1 MINIKINKKEV
12 QVENGLSILKVAESL
27 GIEIPTMCFKD
38 GFGNHP
44 SCMLC
49 LVKDAKSGQLHPSC
63 ALPAAE
69 GMDIITD
76 DEEIFEARKESLE
89 LLLSDH
95 VGDCEAPCRTA
106 CPAYMDIP
114 KMNRLIAERKFD
126 EALKLVKEEIA
137 LPLILGY
144 ICPAPCEGACRRSQA
159 EAPVSICELKKMV
172 ADEDL
177 KSDDYYLPEKLASSG
192 KKVVIIGSGPAGLS
206 AAFHLLKL
214 GHSVMI
220 FDKNEKAGGS
230 LRYDIPEEKLPNSA
244 VDAEVKMVQKL
255 GAEFK
260 LNTNIDKAFFEQ
272 HLKKDFDAIV
282 FALGNFEDGHMKEF
296 GFENNKFGLVA
307 DKATF
312 QVNEEGVFAC
322 GNVIRSR
329 KMAVTSVAQG
339 KQVAHSIHAFFA
351 DSSPEKI
358 YRMFNSRFGK
368 LKLEEVGEYLKEC
381 ASVAPESTS
390 SIDRPVE
397 GPVDTRKERLELDKG
412 SRVFSMDQAVEE
424 AERCMHC
431 ECRKPHTCKLR
442 IYSDEYKVDRRKFMF
457 GERKTL
463 KKHMQHELIVYEPE
477 KCIRC
482 NLCVDI
488 SALQKDSLGFTSIG
502 RGYTV
507 EINIPFNKNMKD
519 IFDKTAVECAKA
531 CPTGAISLK

>member
-1 MINIKINKKEV
+1 MINIKINNKEV
-12 QVENGLSILKVAESL
+12 QVENGLSVLKVAESL

-49 LVKDAKSGQLHPSC
+49 LVKDVKSGQLHPSC

-192 KKVVIIGSGPAGLS
+192 KKVAIIGSGPAGLS
-206 AAFHLLKL
+206 AAFHILKL
-214 GHSVMI
+214 GHSVVI
-220 FDKNEKAGGS
+220 LDKNEEAGGS

-244 VDAEVKMVQKL
+244 VEAEVKMVERY
-255 GAEFK
+255 GAEFR
-260 LNTNIDKAFFEQ
+260 LNTSIDKAFFEQ
-272 HLKKDFDAIV
+272 ELKKDFNAIV
-282 FALGNFEDGHMKEF
+282 FALGNFEDGNMKDF
-296 GFENNKFGLVA
+296 GFESNKFGLLA

-312 QVNEEGVFAC
+312 EVDGTGIFAC

-339 KQVAHSIHAFFA
+339 KQVAHSVHAFLA
-351 DSSPEKI
+351 DSAPEKI

-368 LKLEEVGEYLKEC
+368 LKLEEVKEYLKE
-381 ASVAPESTS
+381 SPEA
-390 SIDRPVE
+390 
-397 GPVDTRKERLELDKG
+397 ERLDLKKDA
-412 SRVFSMDQAVEE
+412 RVFSMEQAVEE

-431 ECRKPHTCKLR
+431 DCRKPNTCKLR
-442 IYSDEYKVDRRKFMF
+442 LYSDQYKADRRKFMF

-463 KKHMQHELIVYEPE
+463 KKQMQHEFIVYEPE

-519 IFDKTAVECAKA
+519 IFDKTAVECAEA